1 MPFLTEELW
10 AIKGEAGP
18 RREGPLALGP
28 WPTQGFEVDDAVEAE
43 IGWVVDLIAEIR
55 SVKSEMGVPPSTLT
69 PLVLISPRE
78 RTERSARAWSESI
91 RRLARV
97 SSVDTAEAAPPGSL
111 ELVVRGEA
119 VALPL
124 AGVDRPCGRKGAAR
138 QGNREDRLEI
148 AKVQAKLGNPDFVAR
163 APEDIIAE
171 HEDRLETFQARLVKL
186 NAARERLERV

>member
-1 MPFLTEELW
+1 
-10 AIKGEAGP
+10 
-18 RREGPLALGP
+18 
-28 WPTQGFEVDDAVEAE
+28 
-43 IGWVVDLIAEIR
+43 
-55 SVKSEMGVPPSTLT
+55 MGVPPSTLT
-69 PLVLISPRE
+69 PLVLVAPSE
-78 RTERSARAWSESI
+78 RAERSARAWSESI

-97 SSVDTAEAAPPGSL
+97 SAVETAAAAPPGAL

-124 AGVDRPCGRKGAAR
+124 AGVVDLAAERARLDKEIARER
-138 QGNREDRLEI
+138 QEI
-148 AKVQAKLGNPDFVAR
+148 AKVEAKLGNPDFVAR